1 MVLDRI
7 FFWEGDL
14 SRSNTKEYLSYYYY
28 CSTIFFGITDE
39 MSKKSSRIPEVI
51 AANTFNF
58 FGYDA
63 ATYNKEVRQSITLP
77 ENPFQQ
83 I

>member
-1 MVLDRI
+1 
-7 FFWEGDL
+7 
-14 SRSNTKEYLSYYYY
+14 
-28 CSTIFFGITDE
+28 
-39 MSKKSSRIPEVI
+39 MSKKSSRISEVI
-51 AANTFNF
+51 AANTFKF